1 MIDLIKIHQSSVG
14 KSKSGILL
22 LIISFFVIA
31 GFYLYSQFM
40 DEDGSNTTGSN

>member
-14 KSKSGILL
+14 KSNRGILF

-31 GFYLYSQFM
+31 GFYLYMNSVNE
-40 DEDGSNTTGSN
+40 DEQVS